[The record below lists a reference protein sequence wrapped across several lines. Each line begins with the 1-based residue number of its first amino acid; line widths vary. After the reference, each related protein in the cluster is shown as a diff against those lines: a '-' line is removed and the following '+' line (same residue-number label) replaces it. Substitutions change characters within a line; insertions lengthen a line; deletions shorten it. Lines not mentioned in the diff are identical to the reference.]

1 MSEVATAWVS
11 LLPSTRGFGARLSS
25 QAGPEVDSAGKGMG
39 LGFGKV
45 FAAAAVVGIGG
56 KVAGFIGDSIGAASD
71 LQETMTKNKVVFGA
85 AADEIERFADRGPQ
99 ALGQTKT
106 AALDAAST
114 FGTFGKAA
122 GLSGKDL
129 AGFSTDLVGLS
140 ADLASFH
147 NATPEEAVVALGAA
161 LRGESEPIR
170 RFGVL
175 LDDASLRN
183 EALRLG
189 LVKTT
194 KDALTPQNKTLAA
207 QSLIMQ
213 QTKDAQGDF
222 ARTSDGLA
230 NSQRIL
236 SAEFGNLKTSIGS
249 VFLPVAE
256 QVVHWAISAVQ
267 GLQGLGPVFGQV
279 KGFITGAFGSD
290 TGVQVQGFFASLQ
303 TAAQTVLPIMANTFQ
318 TVILPAVRS
327 FVTYVA
333 TSLWPVFQQL
343 VGIVRDQVIPT
354 VTALA
359 VFFYGTLYPAV
370 LRIVAAVAS
379 NLKPVFDALVQ
390 TFKQDVLPTLS
401 DLLRKFEEWRP
412 TIQKVITIV
421 VAITGKILEF
431 AAAILAEVLPVAIR
445 FAGWLIST
453 LVPAISTVIGWLV
466 KIVGNLIDV
475 GGAVGDLIGDF
486 RDFAAKAVE
495 KVQEVWAK
503 IEALPGKIKGAF
515 SGASGWLVSAG
526 QDVIRGLL
534 KGLDDAKQWV
544 VDKIQDIADS
554 IPGWVKK
561 RLGIASPAKVMIPL
575 GKFAMEGLAEGL
587 KAGGKKVEDQAKKQ
601 IDRLKGKV
609 ADLLSKRDSIAGSVS
624 SAFTQ
629 DLFGGDLATLFSTG
643 SASVDALEQA
653 QRDFANLKSR
663 FSKDG
668 LTDKEQGFLSALFE
682 SGNAAL
688 IHELSGADDDALS
701 RAEGLFAKQAD
712 LAAQLGSDVAITQ
725 VGDEVKAVRDEIAS
739 LRADLKNH
747 PKDTADALATALD
760 RFASATIRRRKKK

>member
-45 FAAAAVVGIGG
+45 FAAAAVIGIGG

-71 LQETMTKNKVVFGA
+71 LQETMSKNKVVFGQV
-85 AADEIERFADRGPQ
+85 ADEVERFADKGPQ

-106 AALDAAST
+106 AALDAAAT

-207 QSLIMQ
+207 QSLIMK

-249 VFLPVAE
+249 AFLPVAE
-256 QVVHWAISAVQ
+256 KVVHWAISAVQ

-279 KGFITGAFGSD
+279 KAFIAGAFGGE
-290 TGVQVQGFFASLQ
+290 TGAQVSGFFQ
-303 TAAQTVLPIMANTFQ
+303 TLRDAAAQILPVMANTFQ
-318 TVILPAVRS
+318 NVILPALIS
-327 FVTYVA
+327 FATYVG
-333 TSLWPVFQQL
+333 TSLWPVFQQI
-343 VGIVRDQVIPT
+343 VGIVRDQVIPI
-354 VTALA
+354 VVSLA
-359 VFFYGTLYPAV
+359 TFFYGTLYPAV
-370 LRIVAAVAS
+370 LQIVAAVAK

-390 TFKQDVLPTLS
+390 TFQQDVLPTVS
-401 DLLRKFEEWRP
+401 DLLTKFEEWRP

-453 LVPAISTVIGWLV
+453 LVPAISTVIGW
-466 KIVGNLIDV
+466 IVSIV
-475 GGAVGDLIGDF
+475 AKVISFGGAVGDAAGDVVDFAGKVKDKIGDVIGF
-486 RDFAAKAVE
+486 FED
-495 KVQEVWAK
+495 
-503 IEALPGKIKGAF
+503 LPGKVKGVF
-515 SGASGWLVSAG
+515 GGAAGWLVDAG

-534 KGLDDAKQWV
+534 KGLDTAKQWV
-544 VDKIQDIADS
+544 VDKIQEIADV

-561 RLGIASPAKVMIPL
+561 RLGIASPAKTMIPL
-575 GKFAMEGLAEGL
+575 GKYAVDGLTEGL
-587 KAGGKKVEDQAKKQ
+587 KRGQKKLEEQTKKMV
-601 IDRLKGKV
+601 DRLKAKMGDLKGQRDSLASSV
-609 ADLLSKRDSIAGSVS
+609 ASAFSVDLFSGTAADLIANGNASVNNLKAVTEAFGKLQETKGLSKQFLS
-624 SAFTQ
+624 SLYASGNSALILELANGPTETLQ
-629 DLFGGDLATLFSTG
+629 EANDLFD
-643 SASVDALEQA
+643 
-653 QRDFANLKSR
+653 
-663 FSKDG
+663 
-668 LTDKEQGFLSALFE
+668 
-682 SGNAAL
+682 
-688 IHELSGADDDALS
+688 
-701 RAEGLFAKQAD
+701 KQAK
-712 LAAQLGSDVAITQ
+712 LAETLGSEVASNEFGNRID
-725 VGDEVKAVRDEIAS
+725 GVRDEIAN

-747 PKDTADALATALD
+747 PKDTADRIAEALD
-760 RFASATIRRRKKK
+760 RFASAKQRKKK